1 MPCFRDCYGE
11 LCYNNYFIKSIIIP
25 VVAADFENNGIDGI
39 KFLFSCFRGHDR
51 LYNNANSPL
60 SIFCDAI
67 GYKYNPIQLAD
78 LVLDVEPENLDVLN
92 FKYYSLKSYLEFSLH
107 EMPSGILDGMNGASV
122 SAIPDM
128 FHIVDEFQCLSEK
141 LSLNDGSTLIADCRK
156 FYSAYENYLKNL
168 DSFKNFADY
177 LNKNDMRIM
186 KKWQKILG
194 VIVGVII
201 GILNFI
207 IFRAIEYVYISND
220 LIGEDNLPLWQVSNY
235 FMALEV
241 LFIVTYIA
249 GIILFIKLWR
259 KGGSR

>member
-1 MPCFRDCYGE
+1 MNTKFTAAH
-11 LCYNNYFIKSIIIP
+11 IIT
-25 VVAADFENNGIDGI
+25 N
-39 KFLFSCFRGHDR
+39 RG
-51 LYNNANSPL
+51 
-60 SIFCDAI
+60 
-67 GYKYNPIQLAD
+67 
-78 LVLDVEPENLDVLN
+78 
-92 FKYYSLKSYLEFSLH
+92 
-107 EMPSGILDGMNGASV
+107 
-122 SAIPDM
+122 
-128 FHIVDEFQCLSEK
+128 
-141 LSLNDGSTLIADCRK
+141 
-156 FYSAYENYLKNL
+156 
-168 DSFKNFADY
+168 
-177 LNKNDMRIM
+177 M